1 VNGEP
6 NNLNSN
12 HLTSIKMVSAM
23 YNKEIQTGSSQ
34 KILVVEDN
42 QDNRELVVK
51 VLKINGYK
59 TIEAVDG
66 EEALEK
72 TKTEKPDL
80 ILMDLFIPKIDGYE
94 VTRRL
99 KSDRDLKHIPVI
111 ALTAHAMKGDMEVA
125 LAAGCDGYMPKP
137 IDVRELPKQIEYFMN
152 THGLSATTK
161 DEGS

>member
-1 VNGEP
+1 
-6 NNLNSN
+6 
-12 HLTSIKMVSAM
+12 MD
-23 YNKEIQTGSSQ
+23 NKGIQKGSSQ

-59 TIEAVDG
+59 VIEAVDG
-66 EEALEK
+66 EEALKK
-72 TKTEKPDL
+72 TKAENPDL

-137 IDVRELPKQIEYFMN
+137 IDVRKLPKQIKHFLN
-152 THGLSATTK
+152 PHGLSATTK
-161 DEGS
+161 DESS

>member
-1 VNGEP
+1 
-6 NNLNSN
+6 
-12 HLTSIKMVSAM
+12 MD
-23 YNKEIQTGSSQ
+23 NKGIQTGSSQ

-59 TIEAVDG
+59 VIEAADG

-72 TKTEKPDL
+72 TKTENPDL

-125 LAAGCDGYMPKP
+125 LAAGCDGYIPKP
-137 IDVRELPKQIEYFMN
+137 IDVRELPKQIEHFLKGN
-152 THGLSATTK
+152 P
-161 DEGS
+161 

>member
-1 VNGEP
+1 
-6 NNLNSN
+6 
-12 HLTSIKMVSAM
+12 MD
-23 YNKEIQTGSSQ
+23 NKGIQIGSSQ

-59 TIEAVDG
+59 VIEAVDG

-72 TKTEKPDL
+72 TKTENPDL

-99 KSDRDLKHIPVI
+99 KSDIDLKSIPII

-125 LAAGCDGYMPKP
+125 LAAGCDGYIPKP
-137 IDVRELPKQIEYFMN
+137 IDVRELPKQIEYFLKHN
-152 THGLSATTK
+152 P
-161 DEGS
+161 

>member
-1 VNGEP
+1 MNGEP
-6 NNLNSN
+6 DNLSSYN
-12 HLTSIKMVSAM
+12 LTSVKTVTAM
-23 YNKEIQTGSSQ
+23 ENKGIQKGSSQ

-59 TIEAVDG
+59 VIEAVDG

-72 TKTEKPDL
+72 TKTENPDL

-125 LAAGCDGYMPKP
+125 LAAGCDGYIPKP
-137 IDVRELPKQIEYFMN
+137 IDVRELPKQIEYFLKHN
-152 THGLSATTK
+152 P
-161 DEGS
+161 